1 MPSTARSAPPAG
13 PRLLARLTELHR
25 RDGDVFTMPGVGLHV
40 ADPALA
46 KTVLANLGAD
56 YAEHSDFFATATGYL
71 SPRELQ
77 QRIARQARDLLAAY
91 TAAHTADLRQLVD
104 AHLVPEAVMPDAAN
118 RLLHEHLGPVLLAPR
133 TDPPVRAAVADVVTH
148 AVLAGARARR
158 GRLRRA
164 LLRHRTYA
172 ALAAET
178 ARRRQDPAR
187 VCTDLL
193 DVVALALPEGY
204 DPVQAVDVFLS
215 LLFATV
221 GSTGFLLSWAL
232 YLIGRHPDQAEASPS
247 ALVRE
252 TLRLWPVA
260 WMFGRPA
267 AQAHHLGP
275 ARVEAGQTVHVCTYL
290 VHRHPGHWPE
300 PDGFRPE
307 RWRDGTH
314 GAFLPFGW
322 GAHACT
328 GATVATGLVADILT
342 PLLAAY
348 AVTVCED
355 GLQPQVGPAL
365 APPPHRLRLTPRR
378 PERR

>member
-1 MPSTARSAPPAG
+1 MPSTARSAPPVG
-13 PRLLARLTELHR
+13 PRLLTQLAELHR
-25 RDGDVFTMPGVGLHV
+25 RHGDVFTMPGVGLHV
-40 ADPALA
+40 AGPALA

-56 YAEHSDFFATATGYL
+56 YAEHSDFFATATGFL
-71 SPRELQ
+71 TPRDLQ
-77 QRIARQARDLLAAY
+77 QRIARQARDLLTAY
-91 TAAHTADLRQLVD
+91 TAAHAADLPRLVVNL
-104 AHLVPEAVMPDAAN
+104 APEAVMPDAGN
-118 RLLHEHLGPVLLAPR
+118 RLLHEHLGPVLLAAG
-133 TDPPVRAAVADVVTH
+133 TDPSVRAVVADVVTH

-164 LLRHRTYA
+164 LLRHRAYA

-187 VCTDLL
+187 VPTDLL
-193 DVVALALPEGY
+193 DVVALAMPEGY
-204 DPVQAVDVFLS
+204 DPVQAADVFLS

-232 YLIGRHPDQAEASPS
+232 YLVGRRPDQADAPPS

-267 AQAHHLGP
+267 ARAHHLGP

-290 VHRHPGHWPE
+290 VHRHPGHWPAPE
-300 PDGFRPE
+300 EFRPD
-307 RWRDGTH
+307 RWLGGVH
-314 GAFLPFGW
+314 GAYLPFGW

-328 GATVATGLVADILT
+328 GATVATGLVADILS

-348 AVTVCED
+348 DVTVCD
-355 GLQPQVGPAL
+355 DALQPQVGPAL

-378 PERR
+378 HGRR